1 MYEEL
6 EISHVRQ
13 RDYTGVRRTAKSWFT
28 VNQCETSVLKP
39 WIHFEESHHP
49 KVMLIGFF
57 ALSLWETDFSLI
69 NYFPNWASHSL
80 TLAMV

>member
-1 MYEEL
+1 
-6 EISHVRQ
+6 
-13 RDYTGVRRTAKSWFT
+13 
-28 VNQCETSVLKP
+28 VLKP